1 MKCVTR
7 KSVYVDCTARRVWN
21 MKWASFLLGVGAF
34 RVKFYGNGV
43 IPCQNVDSIW
53 QVFDCATTL
62 LLEVSR
68 HCNFVANFCFWSK
81 FLQKQQIWISE
92 PHFGEVRS
100 DAQPWLMARWKAH
113 SRLSV
118 LISWTLFTIYYGSRV
133 MRQNVYSLAAFAGVE
148 LFALQ
153 FYLDTG
159 VTGQGCPPSTIL
171 GIRKLEALGYLKV
184 FTFG

>member
-1 MKCVTR
+1 
-7 KSVYVDCTARRVWN
+7 
-21 MKWASFLLGVGAF
+21 
-34 RVKFYGNGV
+34 
-43 IPCQNVDSIW
+43 
-53 QVFDCATTL
+53 
-62 LLEVSR
+62 
-68 HCNFVANFCFWSK
+68 
-81 FLQKQQIWISE
+81 
-92 PHFGEVRS
+92 
-100 DAQPWLMARWKAH
+100 
-113 SRLSV
+113 
-118 LISWTLFTIYYGSRV
+118 